1 MAPIAVKKSTD
12 AERNKNSEKSV
23 FREIIS
29 HLFQDERI
37 KPFVFLIIA
46 MIAATSI
53 SPRFIS
59 WENIRAVLISAA
71 PLMLLAIGEAL
82 VVLTGMIDL
91 GPEAVLASS
100 GVIIANLDLVLRAPP
115 YVSIGVTLI
124 YGLAVGLVTG
134 ILVVKAR
141 IPSFVVT
148 LGNYW
153 GLRGLA
159 MVLSGGYPISPTI
172 VSPPK
177 PFSFEGLVGSV
188 LGFPIMVIIAIV
200 IGVLFQVYI
209 TQFKKGIDI
218 YAVGGNEV
226 AARNCGVNVE
236 FTKIFVFMVSGI
248 LGALAGI
255 IMAAWVNQAYAW
267 TAQGYTLQTIAA
279 VVLGGIPFTGGYGTV
294 VGVLIGSFII
304 SMISDIIVLMGIS
317 PMYNYIAVA
326 IVLILAGLQVRG
338 AGFTK

>member
-1 MAPIAVKKSTD
+1 MVGKKLIKPENNDS
-12 AERNKNSEKSV
+12 KSV
-23 FREIIS
+23 FHGIFS
-29 HLFQDERI
+29 FLFQDERV
-37 KPFVFLIIA
+37 KPFVFLFIGIIV
-46 MIAATSI
+46 ATSI

-71 PLMLLAIGEAL
+71 PVMLLAIGEAL

-100 GVIIANLDLVLRAPP
+100 GVIIANLDLVLRTPP
-115 YVSIGVTLI
+115 FVSISVTLI
-124 YGLAVGLVTG
+124 YGLAVGLITG

-159 MVLSGGYPISPTI
+159 MVLSKGYPISPTI
-172 VSPPK
+172 VTPPK

-188 LGFPIMVIIAIV
+188 FGFPTMVLIAIV
-200 IGVLFQVYI
+200 IGALFQIYI

-226 AARNCGVNVE
+226 AARNCGINVE
-236 FTKIFVFMVSGI
+236 LTKIFVFMVSGL
-248 LGALAGI
+248 LGALSGI

-279 VVLGGIPFTGGYGTV
+279 VVLGGIPFTGGYGTI
-294 VGVLIGSFII
+294 VGVMIGSFII
-304 SMISDIIVLMGIS
+304 AMISDIIVLVGVS

-338 AGFTK
+338 KGFTK

>member
-1 MAPIAVKKSTD
+1 MAPIAFKKSTD
-12 AERNKNSEKSV
+12 AERNKNAEKSV

-29 HLFQDERI
+29 RLFQDERI

-46 MIAATSI
+46 MIAATSL

-115 YVSIGVTLI
+115 YVSIGVTLV

-188 LGFPIMVIIAIV
+188 LGFPTMVIIAIV
-200 IGVLFQVYI
+200 IGVLFQIYI
-209 TQFKKGIDI
+209 SQFKKGIDI

-226 AARNCGVNVE
+226 AARNCGINVE

-294 VGVLIGSFII
+294 VGILIGSFII

>member
-1 MAPIAVKKSTD
+1 MPPKSIGKPAGGKK
-12 AERNKNSEKSV
+12 AEGAEKTV
-23 FREIIS
+23 FREIIAR
-29 HLFQDERI
+29 LFQDERI
-37 KPFVFLIIA
+37 KPFVFLVIA
-46 MIAATSI
+46 VIAATGI

-71 PLMLLAIGEAL
+71 PVMLLAIGEAL

-100 GVIIANLDLVLRAPP
+100 GVIIANLDLVLRTPP
-115 YVSIGVTLI
+115 YVSIGVTLL
-124 YGLAVGLVTG
+124 YGIAVGMVTG

-172 VSPPK
+172 VTPPK
-177 PFSFEGLVGSV
+177 PFSFEALVGSMF
-188 LGFPIMVIIAIV
+188 GFPTMVIIAIV
-200 IGVLFQVYI
+200 IGALFQVYI

-218 YAVGGNEV
+218 YAVGGNEL
-226 AARNCGVNVE
+226 AARNCGINVE
-236 FTKIFVFMVSGI
+236 FTKIFVFMVSGF

-294 VGVLIGSFII
+294 VGVLIGAFII
-304 SMISDIIVLMGIS
+304 SMISDIIVLVGIS

-338 AGFTK
+338 TGFTK